1 MNKNLIN
8 KKILI
13 ILTIIMSASSSNLLS
28 IKVSPTKPVEQD
40 KNAATIPL
48 TADITK
54 DILTLQDNIK
64 KEINDMSK
72 KIGQGVKATK
82 NVETIIK
89 LVNEQT
95 PAIKQYINNIL
106 EKMRALEDIKLVKLI
121 GAASGVSPKINR
133 SINNIEMALNNLEQ
147 AIKYILTDLQVP
159 VKEVNDL
166 MEKIKTTGAYDLFS
180 TKK

>member
-13 ILTIIMSASSSNLLS
+13 ILTIIISASSSNLLS
-28 IKVSPTKPVEQD
+28 IKVSS
-40 KNAATIPL
+40 TIPL
-48 TADITK
+48 TADMTK
-54 DILTLQDNIK
+54 DILDLTNNIK

-95 PAIKQYINNIL
+95 PSIKQYINNML
-106 EKMRALEDIKLVKLI
+106 EKMRALEDIKLIKLI
-121 GAASGVSPKINR
+121 GEASGVSPKINR
-133 SINNIEMALNNLEQ
+133 SINNIETALNNLEQ

-159 VKEVNDL
+159 VKEINDL
-166 MEKIKTTGAYDLFS
+166 MVKIKATGAYDLFS
-180 TKK
+180 NKK